1 MITGD
6 EMGEMLKSYWLTG
19 SRVEIYHNDIVLP
32 VEAGVLGLMEERGQS
47 ASSIRPPIAPLMV
60 RNGGIL

>member
-47 ASSIRPPIAPLMV
+47 AASIRPPD
-60 RNGGIL
+60 G